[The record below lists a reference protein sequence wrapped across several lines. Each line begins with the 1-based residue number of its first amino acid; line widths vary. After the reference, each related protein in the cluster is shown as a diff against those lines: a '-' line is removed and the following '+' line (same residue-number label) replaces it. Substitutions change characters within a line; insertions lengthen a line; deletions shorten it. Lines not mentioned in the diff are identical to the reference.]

1 MSHRDVLDLRCT
13 LPARSGLELGIYHQL
28 LINDF
33 PAGSFRDPDD
43 LCADQGSSS
52 IIFSADEGDDG
63 SLFLFEGCNSEKLL
77 FLAQENIL
85 QKIFDQSL
93 ICIDSKG
100 FLSSFITE
108 FSGIQQES
116 RGLLFE
122 QPRLINCRKK
132 RSRKRLQ
139 LDGEVVVLRRSGKP
153 LRARLHDLS
162 AGGAGFLLA
171 DNDLTIGEMVL
182 LELRISMYPLF
193 ASTALVVRKE
203 IHLSQ
208 HFDFYVGSRFLLTRP
223 QRQQL
228 QNMLQTLS
236 GDPGF
241 CLLSAA
247 GKTISELASSPPST
261 VEEPR
266 MSDPTEKSDAAEPP
280 PPGEPSPAAPVPKPQ
295 PVTAILSL
303 ALPYQPNLPRTTSV
317 EEGVAEEHAPA
328 APLESE
334 RPDPYVSEPVA
345 EKEREAVETGCESD
359 TDSLDVSTEALV
371 ALDPVPPQEAQ
382 SGEDEP
388 SEADLPLAS
397 TPHLLTQEAPGW
409 RTPIDTTSSPE
420 TPMTEETL
428 PAKSEA
434 EPRSLKIAALRS
446 DQQRWSTCLD
456 LAELRC
462 SQATVLAEMD
472 RHVQAIEKF
481 QEALQILDQLPSSD
495 GNLPRLLDLRARCQL
510 GRAISLHAIGD
521 ASAPTAA
528 AQAIALLDPVWRDG
542 KSQRPQLGRELAQA
556 YMIRGTAQNGWS
568 TAEAVADYQRAQE
581 ILDDL
586 QERLGQQSET
596 PDVSHLRARL
606 ALCLGRV
613 YELEGQYDDALRA
626 LDLAQELSRAAVQKL
641 PEAVRWSP
649 EATDANAVLQKAQV
663 FFQLGREAEAETLTE
678 QGLAIWSAIQQRLG
692 EQFTASQWSQLA
704 SGHLQ
709 AAEQL
714 AELGRLTQARQ
725 ALDRAQE
732 IFKRLS
738 DELGSS
744 LQPAMQQRIAALHLQ
759 DGETA
764 LNLGDAPQAMSRAQS
779 AISMMRSLEDRLGQ
793 AFPLEMRNL
802 LGSALLFLGKTHSA
816 VGDHRSALEAMD
828 QAQEVLA
835 A

>member
-1 MSHRDVLDLRCT
+1 M
-13 LPARSGLELGIYHQL
+13 
-28 LINDF
+28 
-33 PAGSFRDPDD
+33 
-43 LCADQGSSS
+43 
-52 IIFSADEGDDG
+52 
-63 SLFLFEGCNSEKLL
+63 
-77 FLAQENIL
+77 
-85 QKIFDQSL
+85 

-100 FLSSFITE
+100 FLSSFFSE

-122 QPRLINCRKK
+122 QPKLVNWRKK
-132 RSRKRLQ
+132 RSRNRVRV
-139 LDGEVVVLRRSGKP
+139 DGEVVVLRRSGKP
-153 LRARLHDLS
+153 LQARLHDLS
-162 AGGAGFLLA
+162 TSGAGFLLA

-193 ASTALVVRKE
+193 SSTALVVRKE
-203 IHLSQ
+203 IQLNQ
-208 HFDFYVGSRFLLTRP
+208 HFDFFVAAHFLLTRP

-228 QNMLQTLS
+228 LNTLQTLA
-236 GDPGF
+236 GDPEFFSGT
-241 CLLSAA
+241 

-266 MSDPTEKSDAAEPP
+266 MSDPTEKSDAAEPSP
-280 PPGEPSPAAPVPKPQ
+280 PAEPSPAAPVPKLQ

-303 ALPYQPNLPRTTSV
+303 ALPYQPNFPRTGSV
-317 EEGVAEEHAPA
+317 EEGVAEEHVPA
-328 APLESE
+328 APLESN
-334 RPDPYVSEPVA
+334 RPDPYVSELVA
-345 EKEREAVETGCESD
+345 EKEPEAVEMGCVSDMESAV
-359 TDSLDVSTEALV
+359 VSTEVLPS
-371 ALDPVPPQEAQ
+371 LDPVPPQEVR
-382 SGEDEP
+382 SPEDKS
-388 SEADLPLAS
+388 SEADLLLAS
-397 TPHLLTQEAPGW
+397 TPTALTQETSDW
-409 RTPIDTTSSPE
+409 RAPIDTTSPPE
-420 TPMTEETL
+420 TPMTEESL

-446 DQQRWSTCLD
+446 DQQRWSTRLD

-472 RHVQAIEKF
+472 RHAQAIEQF

-510 GRAISLHAIGD
+510 GRAISLHATGD
-521 ASAPTAA
+521 ASAPNAA
-528 AQAIALLDPVWRDG
+528 GQAITLLDPVWRDG

-586 QERLGQQSET
+586 RERLGQQSET

-613 YELEGQYDDALRA
+613 YELEGQYEDSLRA

-649 EATDANAVLQKAQV
+649 EATDANAVLQRAHV
-663 FFQLGREAEAETLTE
+663 LFQLGREAEAETLTE
-678 QGLAIWSAIQQRLG
+678 EGLAIWSAIQQRLG

-725 ALDRAQE
+725 ALDRAQD

-738 DELGSS
+738 DEMGSS

-764 LNLGDAPQAMSRAQS
+764 LNLGDAPQAMNRAQL
-779 AISMMRSLEDRLGQ
+779 AISMLRSLEDRLGQ

-816 VGDHRSALEAMD
+816 VGDHRAALEAMD

>member
-1 MSHRDVLDLRCT
+1 MSHRDFLDLRSI

-33 PAGSFRDPDD
+33 PAGSFRDPGD
-43 LCADQGSSS
+43 LCAEKGSSS
-52 IIFSADEGDDG
+52 IIFSADEGDNG
-63 SLFLFEGCNSEKLL
+63 SLFLFAGCQSEKLL
-77 FLAQENIL
+77 FLARENVL
-85 QKIFDQSL
+85 QKIFDHSL

-100 FLSSFITE
+100 FLSSFFTE

-116 RGLLFE
+116 RGFLFE
-122 QPRLINCRKK
+122 QPKLVNWRKK
-132 RSRKRLQ
+132 RFLNRLRV
-139 LDGEVVVLRRSGKP
+139 DSDVVVLRRSGKP
-153 LRARLHDLS
+153 LRGRLHDLS
-162 AGGAGFLLA
+162 AGGAGFLLG
-171 DNDLTIGEMVL
+171 DNDLTVGEMVL

-193 ASTALVVRKE
+193 VSTALVLRKE
-203 IHLSQ
+203 IQLNQ
-208 HFDFYVGSRFLLTRP
+208 HFDFFVATRFLLTRP

-236 GDPGF
+236 GDPEFFSGTGT
-241 CLLSAA
+241 S
-247 GKTISELASSPPST
+247 TPEPDSSPPST
-261 VEEPR
+261 GEESS
-266 MSDPTEKSDAAEPP
+266 MSDPEEKSDVVEDTA
-280 PPGEPSPAAPVPKPQ
+280 AAPASKAQ
-295 PVTAILSL
+295 PLTAILSL
-303 ALPYQPNLPRTTSV
+303 ALPYQPNFPTTTPV
-317 EEGVAEEHAPA
+317 KEESAEEHVPSAGVEGN
-328 APLESE
+328 L
-334 RPDPYVSEPVA
+334 PDPCDAEPSV
-345 EKEREAVETGCESD
+345 EKEPEAVETDCDNDMES
-359 TDSLDVSTEALV
+359 SDVSTEAV
-371 ALDPVPPQEAQ
+371 PAFDPVPTQETQ
-382 SGEDEP
+382 SREDEP
-388 SEADLPLAS
+388 SEPDLAPLAS
-397 TPHLLTQEAPGW
+397 TPFALTLETPSW
-409 RTPIDTTSSPE
+409 RAPIDTISSPE

-428 PAKSEA
+428 PAKSES
-434 EPRSLKIAALRS
+434 EPRSPKIAALRT
-446 DQQRWSTCLD
+446 DQQRWSTRLD

-462 SQATVLAEMD
+462 SQAEVLAEMD
-472 RHVQAIEKF
+472 RHAQALEQF
-481 QEALQILDQLPSSD
+481 QEALQMLDQLPSSD

-510 GRAISLHAIGD
+510 GRATSLHAMGD
-521 ASAPTAA
+521 ASAPSAA
-528 AQAIALLDPVWRDG
+528 AQAIALLDPIWRDG
-542 KSQRPQLGRELAQA
+542 KSRRPQLGRELAQA

-568 TAEAVADYQRAQE
+568 AAEAVADYQRAQE

-586 QERLGQQSET
+586 RERLGQQSET
-596 PDVSHLRARL
+596 PDVLHLRARL

-613 YELEGQYDDALRA
+613 YGLEGQYDDSLHA
-626 LDLAQELSRAAVQKL
+626 LDRAQELSRAAVQNL

-649 EATDANAVLQKAQV
+649 ETTDASAVLQKAHV

-678 QGLAIWSAIQQRLG
+678 QGLAIWSTIQQRLG
-692 EQFTASQWSQLA
+692 EQFTASHWSQLA

-714 AELGRLTQARQ
+714 ADLGRLTQARQ

-764 LNLGDAPQAMSRAQS
+764 LNLGDAPEAMNRAQL
-779 AISMMRSLEDRLGQ
+779 AISMLRSLEDRLGQ

-816 VGDHRSALEAMD
+816 VGDHRAALEAMN